1 MDNNPR
7 NYNNY
12 YYGEM
17 NNYEVVPQKKN
28 VCGILSFIF
37 SMVAVVIMLISCCGI
52 MLATIPYI
60 GWVLGFMMQFGNFLI
75 VPLLIAG
82 FILGIIGVNKK
93 DQPKG
98 LAKAGLIISIVIF
111 VLWLLAVIL
120 IVVLMVLATLGIV
133 TTGIFAGLS
142 QYLNQLNTIPH

>member
-1 MDNNPR
+1 MDNNPQ

-37 SMVAVVIMLISCCGI
+37 SMAAVVIMLISCCGI

>member
-1 MDNNPR
+1 
-7 NYNNY
+7 
-12 YYGEM
+12 M

>member
-1 MDNNPR
+1 MDNNPQ

-60 GWVLGFMMQFGNFLI
+60 GWVLGFMMQLGNFLI

-142 QYLNQLNTIPH
+142 QYLNQLNTIY

>member
-1 MDNNPR
+1 MDNNPQ

-60 GWVLGFMMQFGNFLI
+60 GWILGFMMQLGNFLI

-142 QYLNQLNTIPH
+142 QYLNQLNTIY

>member
-1 MDNNPR
+1 MDNNPQ

-37 SMVAVVIMLISCCGI
+37 SMVAVVIMIISCCGI

-60 GWVLGFMMQFGNFLI
+60 GWVLGFMMQLGNFLI

-98 LAKAGLIISIVIF
+98 LAKAGLIISIIIF

-120 IVVLMVLATLGIV
+120 IVVLMILATLGIV

-142 QYLNQLNTIPH
+142 QYLNQLNTIY

>member
-1 MDNNPR
+1 MDNNPQ

-37 SMVAVVIMLISCCGI
+37 SMAAVVIMLISCCGI

-133 TTGIFAGLS
+133 TTGIFAGLT

>member
-1 MDNNPR
+1 MDNNPQ

-37 SMVAVVIMLISCCGI
+37 SMVAVVIMLISCCGL
-52 MLATIPYI
+52 MFALVPYI
-60 GWVLGFMMQFGNFLI
+60 GWILGFMMQFGNFLI

-82 FILGIIGVNKK
+82 FVLGIIGVNKK

-98 LAKAGLIISIVIF
+98 LAKAGMIISIVIF
-111 VLWLLAVIL
+111 ALWLLAVITI
-120 IVVLMVLATLGIV
+120 IVLTILATLGII
-133 TTGIFAGLS
+133 TTGFLAGLT

>member
-1 MDNNPR
+1 MWSTVI
-7 NYNNY
+7 YI
-12 YYGEM
+12 
-17 NNYEVVPQKKN
+17 
-28 VCGILSFIF
+28 IL
-37 SMVAVVIMLISCCGI
+37 L
-52 MLATIPYI
+52 
-60 GWVLGFMMQFGNFLI
+60 
-75 VPLLIAG
+75 
-82 FILGIIGVNKK
+82 ILGIIGVNKK

>member
-1 MDNNPR
+1 MDNNPQ

-37 SMVAVVIMLISCCGI
+37 SMLAVVIMLISCCGI

-60 GWVLGFMMQFGNFLI
+60 GWVLGFMMQLGNFLI

-93 DQPKG
+93 DQPRG

-120 IVVLMVLATLGIV
+120 IVVLMVLATMGIV

-142 QYLNQLNTIPH
+142 QYLNQLNTIY

>member
-1 MDNNPR
+1 MDNNPQ

>member
-1 MDNNPR
+1 MDNNPQ

-60 GWVLGFMMQFGNFLI
+60 GWILGFMMQFGNFLI

-142 QYLNQLNTIPH
+142 QYLNQLNTIY

>member
-1 MDNNPR
+1 MDNNPQ

-37 SMVAVVIMLISCCGI
+37 SMVAVVIMLISCCGL
-52 MLATIPYI
+52 MFALVPYI
-60 GWVLGFMMQFGNFLI
+60 GWIFGFMMQFGNFLI

-98 LAKAGLIISIVIF
+98 LAKAGLIISIVIL

-142 QYLNQLNTIPH
+142 QYLNQLNTIY